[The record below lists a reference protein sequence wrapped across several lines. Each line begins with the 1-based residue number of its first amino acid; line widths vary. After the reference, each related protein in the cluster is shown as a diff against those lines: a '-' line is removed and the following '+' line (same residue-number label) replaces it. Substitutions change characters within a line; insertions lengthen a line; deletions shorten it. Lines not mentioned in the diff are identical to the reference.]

1 MLSLFFRL
9 LYTCVIHEVEHVQRN
24 KTMLLLQ
31 TYSRGA
37 ERIRTQSISGRLS
50 PLPSEVKDLQLSS
63 VQPETV
69 VEQTSAA
76 ADDSPDHQ
84 ILMAPRNPKLS
95 VGTDNVITESNSENG
110 SIGTKKDD

>member
-1 MLSLFFRL
+1 
-9 LYTCVIHEVEHVQRN
+9 
-24 KTMLLLQ
+24 MLLLQ

-37 ERIRTQSISGRLS
+37 ERIRTQSISISNDRLS
-50 PLPSEVKDLQLSS
+50 PLPSEVKDLQFPS

-95 VGTDNVITESNSENG
+95 GGTDNVITESNSEDS